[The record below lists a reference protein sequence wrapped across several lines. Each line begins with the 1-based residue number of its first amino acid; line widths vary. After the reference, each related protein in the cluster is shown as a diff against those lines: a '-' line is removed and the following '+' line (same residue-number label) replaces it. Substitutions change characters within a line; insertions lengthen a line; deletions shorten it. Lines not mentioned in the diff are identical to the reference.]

1 MGTLAATVN
10 NGSDLEPGAV
20 GLKAILSPMSV
31 RGVSE

>member
-10 NGSDLEPGAV
+10 NGSDLEPGEA
-20 GLKAILSPMSV
+20 GRKAILSPMSI